1 MPTNVFF
8 NNFTNSMEQN
18 LIENLIVESIKIFGH
33 DVYYLPRSL
42 INKDEIYGEDS
53 ISEYKDS
60 YFVEVYIKN
69 VSGFGGEGD
78 FLSKFNI
85 QLRDQVTFSIANKTF
100 YDEIGSQHSILRPR
114 EGDLI
119 YLPLTK
125 SIYVIQF
132 VEHEAIFYQMGSLQI
147 FDLQCELWE
156 YSNEKLNTGI
166 TEVDSREE
174 IYSFDLSSYRML
186 TQNSFVITDEDGFDL
201 VQEQFN
207 YINKVGDSLEDN
219 SEIETEANAILDFSE
234 LDPFSENTW

>member
-1 MPTNVFF
+1 MPTSAFF

-69 VSGFGGEGD
+69 VSGFSGEGD

-85 QLRDQVTFSIANKTF
+85 QLRDQVTFTIANKTF
-100 YDEIGSQHSILRPR
+100 YDEIGSQQSIIRPR

-119 YLPLTK
+119 YVPLNK
-125 SIYVIQF
+125 AIYVIQF
-132 VEHEAIFYQMGSLQI
+132 VEHEAIFYQMGSLQT

-166 TEVDSREE
+166 AEVDSREI

-186 TQNSFVITDEDGFDL
+186 TQDSFVITDEDGFDL

-207 YINKVGDSLEDN
+207 YINQVGDSLEDN
-219 SEIETEANAILDFSE
+219 SEIQTEADSILDFSE

>member
-69 VSGFGGEGD
+69 VSGFSGEGD

-85 QLRDQVTFSIANKTF
+85 QLRDQVTFTIANKTF
-100 YDEIGSQHSILRPR
+100 HDEIGSQHSILRPR

-119 YLPLTK
+119 YLPLSK
-125 SIYVIQF
+125 SVFVIHF
-132 VEHEAIFYQMGSLQI
+132 VEHEAIFYQMGSLQT
-147 FDLQCELWE
+147 FDMQR
-156 YSNEKLNTGI
+156 I
-166 TEVDSREE
+166 
-174 IYSFDLSSYRML
+174 LS
-186 TQNSFVITDEDGFDL
+186 
-201 VQEQFN
+201 
-207 YINKVGDSLEDN
+207 
-219 SEIETEANAILDFSE
+219 
-234 LDPFSENTW
+234 